1 VVFVAFLQV
10 WATEVI
16 DLNFTPAIDR
26 AAFAVGYPLYQS
38 IAGSIIIGYLL
49 SRQDIPSCF
58 LFKNKKKKFRGT
70 KKKTKEKKRK
80 EKKRK
85 GKTHQQLITN
95 EPDGRVAG
103 MVHEVGGIIF

>member
-1 VVFVAFLQV
+1 MGEEERKKKSKYQKIEGEVVLVAFLQV

-49 SRQDIPSCF
+49 SW
-58 LFKNKKKKFRGT
+58 
-70 KKKTKEKKRK
+70 
-80 EKKRK
+80 
-85 GKTHQQLITN
+85 
-95 EPDGRVAG
+95 
-103 MVHEVGGIIF
+103 